1 MFSLTIVTDKDT
13 APGFRLAGVQVQEAQ
28 TPEEARSRVIELL
41 NDQRSGIIGV
51 DAVLAEGIDEALQA
65 KIDQLYRPVVVIL
78 PPATRIVAEESKRIY
93 FERLIKK
100 AIGFEMKL
108 E

>member
-1 MFSLTIVTDKDT
+1 MFSLTVLADKES
-13 APGFRLAGVQVQEAQ
+13 APGFRLAGVQVVEAQ
-28 TPEEARSRVIELL
+28 TPEEGRRQLVELL
-41 NDQRSGIIGV
+41 NDQRSGIIAV
-51 DAVLAEGIDEALQA
+51 DERLAGGIDDSLQT

-78 PPATRIVAEESKRIY
+78 PSAAAVVAQESKRLY

-100 AIGFEMKL
+100 AVGFEMKL

>member
-1 MFSLTIVTDKDT
+1 MFSLTIVTDKST
-13 APGFRLAGVQVQEAQ
+13 APGFRLAGVRVFEAQ
-28 TPEEARSRVIELL
+28 TPDEARSRIIELL

-51 DAVLAEGIDEALQA
+51 DAGLATGIDEGLQA
-65 KIDQLYRPVVVIL
+65 KIDLLYRPVVVVL
-78 PPATRIVAEESKRIY
+78 PPATQIVAEESKRIY